1 MKYYIK
7 NKLFSSLIIIFLML
21 SVSSQ
26 AQQKPFK
33 FGFKLSPAISWLS
46 PDAKN
51 YEGNGSDFTF
61 SWGLIADITLMENY
75 YLATGFNVSY
85 FGGKLKYPHKA
96 TLETAGI
103 PMDYTGEMQRDY
115 NLRYIE
121 VPLALKM
128 KTNELAKNL
137 KFFGQIGINTGFN
150 IRAKANDEFSGSNPI
165 TGKYSY
171 GDNKIDIKDET
182 TLIKAS
188 LLVGAGTEYVI
199 DESVS
204 VVIGIN
210 FNNGFTN
217 ILKGSN
223 TVDSSIDAKA
233 VPYYFELNLG
243 VIF

>member
-1 MKYYIK
+1 MKSNIK
-7 NKLFSSLIIIFLML
+7 NKIFISALLVFMTIGLSSH
-21 SVSSQ
+21 

-51 YEGNGSDFTF
+51 YETGGSDFSF

-85 FGGKLKYPHKA
+85 FGGKLKYPHMA
-96 TLETAGI
+96 TLDSYNYE
-103 PMDYTGEMQRDY
+103 GEMQRTY
-115 NLRYIE
+115 NIRYIE

-150 IRAKANDEFSGSNPI
+150 IRAKSNDEFSGSNDI
-165 TGKYSY
+165 TGNYSY
-171 GDNKIDIKDET
+171 RENKIDIKEET

-217 ILKGSN
+217 ILKGAN
-223 TVDSSIDAKA
+223 TVDPSIDAKA

>member
-1 MKYYIK
+1 MKYK
-7 NKLFSSLIIIFLML
+7 FNTKLSIPFFTLLILLSL
-21 SVSSQ
+21 SSQ

-85 FGGKLKYPHKA
+85 FSGKLKYPEIA
-96 TLETAGI
+96 TLETAGV
-103 PMDYTGEMQRDY
+103 PMDYTGEMQRNY
-115 NLRYIE
+115 HLRYIE
-121 VPLALKM
+121 VPMALKM

-150 IRAKANDEFSGSNPI
+150 IRAKSNDEFNGTNPI

-171 GDNKIDIKDET
+171 GENKVDIKEET
-182 TLIKAS
+182 TLVKAS

-204 VVIGIN
+204 VVMGIN

-223 TVDSSIDAKA
+223 NVDSSIDAKA

>member
-1 MKYYIK
+1 MKHFIPI
-7 NKLFSSLIIIFLML
+7 LSLLLLLNMN
-21 SVSSQ
+21 SE

-33 FGFKLSPAISWLS
+33 FGFKLSPAISWMS
-46 PDAKN
+46 PDAVD
-51 YEGNGSDFTF
+51 YEGNGSAFTF
-61 SWGLIADITLMENY
+61 SWGLMADITLMENY

-85 FGGKLKYPHKA
+85 FGGKLKYPHMES
-96 TLETAGI
+96 LETNGI
-103 PMDYTGEMQRDY
+103 PMEYTGEMQRAY

-137 KFFGQIGINTGFN
+137 LFFGQIGINTGFN

-165 TGKYSY
+165 SGDYSY
-171 GDNKIDIKDET
+171 RENKLDIKDET
-182 TLIKAS
+182 TLVKAS

-204 VVIGIN
+204 IVMGIN

-217 ILKGSN
+217 ILTGKN
-223 TVDSSIDAKA
+223 TVDSSVDAKA